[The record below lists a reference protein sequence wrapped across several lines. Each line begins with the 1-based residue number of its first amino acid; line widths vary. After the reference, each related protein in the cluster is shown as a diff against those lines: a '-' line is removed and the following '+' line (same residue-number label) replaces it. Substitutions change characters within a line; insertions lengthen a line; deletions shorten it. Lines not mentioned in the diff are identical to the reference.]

1 MPIVCIGKNK
11 RFDDIKND
19 IYANLPTKSLNPV
32 GEMENRGIEAEDKE
46 ERLEERLWEELTKE
60 GLDER

>member
-46 ERLEERLWEELTKE
+46 ERLEERL
-60 GLDER
+60 